1 MKYLE
6 SNQISHNSQTKLN
19 ATKWISKTKQAV
31 SDGYR
36 RVAPLNAIWMCSY
49 HYKEEPAL
57 FLQYAMY
64 HWRTINYKYSH

>member
-1 MKYLE
+1 MNLK
-6 SNQISHNSQTKLN
+6 N
-19 ATKWISKTKQAV
+19 KTKQAV
-31 SDGYR
+31 SDGYQ
-36 RVAPLNAIWMCSY
+36 RVAPLGKEDQLNAIWICSH